1 MGIWKTHFL
10 KFSQIN
16 NLKKMNFFTILI
28 TGYCLV
34 FAYGNT
40 LSDNYR
46 LRNHKRSF
54 MGSDK
59 FYKSSWIQKVLDR
72 ASNKLSKFVTRSDA
86 LPSIELIDFPTNQ

>member
-1 MGIWKTHFL
+1 
-10 KFSQIN
+10 
-16 NLKKMNFFTILI
+16 MNFLTILI

-40 LSDNYR
+40 LSVSCKILSLIISYFKGNYR

-59 FYKSSWIQKVLDR
+59 VDLK
-72 ASNKLSKFVTRSDA
+72 
-86 LPSIELIDFPTNQ
+86 